1 MVEYT
6 GLNVHA
12 ALDLP
17 CDLYLLFYK
26 NWYIDRLSQTEEGR
40 QYLDDCKRLKQ
51 TRLDKKALEKLR
63 RMVGGGS
70 GGKP

>member
-6 GLNVHA
+6 GLDVHA
-12 ALDLP
+12 AWDLP

-26 NWYIDRLSQTEEGR
+26 NWYIGRLSQTEEGR

>member
-6 GLNVHA
+6 RLDVRA
-12 ALDLP
+12 ALELP

-40 QYLDDCKRLKQ
+40 QYLDDCKRLRQ
-51 TRLDKKALEKLR
+51 TRMDKKALEKLWR
-63 RMVGGGS
+63 IVGGGS
-70 GGKP
+70 RGEP

>member
-6 GLNVHA
+6 GLDVHA

-17 CDLYLLFYK
+17 CDQYLLFYK

>member
-12 ALDLP
+12 ALELP

-26 NWYIDRLSQTEEGR
+26 NWNNDRLSHTEEGR
-40 QYLDDCKRLKQ
+40 QYLDDSKRLKQ
-51 TRLDKKALEKLR
+51 TPIDKKALEKLR